1 MFSDLSTFVQ
11 QIRFQDF
18 VDLTIVW
25 FLVYR
30 ILLLT
35 KRSGAVQILSGLGI
49 LATGYLFSIWFE
61 FYTFNWI
68 LDKFF
73 SNLFLILVILFQAEI
88 RRTLAQI
95 GSVSF
100 FSSNINRDEKEA
112 IDEIIQSLNE
122 LSQKGFGA
130 LMVFEKDIAL
140 DYYVD
145 KGTVL
150 NSEISSELL
159 NSIFHVTSPLH
170 DGAVLVRGNKVLSAG
185 SFLPLSTNPDLSK
198 TFGTRHRAA
207 LGLAEQTD
215 AMVVVVSEET
225 RKISIAQGGLMQTDL
240 GSDQVR
246 RLLYQFLNLK
256 VEAPKKDLPA

>member
-1 MFSDLSTFVQ
+1 MFDGFVLFIQ
-11 QIRFQDF
+11 QLRLQDII
-18 VDLTIVW
+18 DLTIVW

-49 LATGYLFSIWFE
+49 LATGYLLSIWFE

-100 FSSNINRDEKEA
+100 FSTNINRDEKEA
-112 IDEIIQSLNE
+112 VDEVIKSLNE

-130 LMVFEKDIAL
+130 LLVFEKDISL

-145 KGTVL
+145 KGTLL
-150 NSEISSELL
+150 NAEISSEIL
-159 NSIFHVTSPLH
+159 NSLFHVTSPLH
-170 DGAVLVRGNKVLSAG
+170 DGAVLIRGNKIMSAG
-185 SFLPLSTNPDLSK
+185 SFLPLSTNPELNK
-198 TFGTRHRAA
+198 NFGTRHRAA
-207 LGLAEQTD
+207 LGLTEQTD
-215 AMVVVVSEET
+215 ALVIVVSEET
-225 RKISIAQGGLMQTDL
+225 RRISIAQGGLMQSEL
-240 GSDQVR
+240 GIDQIR

-256 VEAPKKDLPA
+256 VENPKPELAV